1 MTRTEA
7 GGEPLFEIWA
17 DGRLHGRCSDAWIDK
32 LDIDVVGDC
41 AEMIGASLLFG
52 KNRGISSCSQ
62 TERADAVSAG
72 FPVLA
77 ACPDHVLKFF
87 ESLRYG
93 EGADQDRPQGRYGRI
108 HDWLKRGG
116 GSSGRF
122 EPVRAILRNHILE
135 TWPLGNDELTLDE
148 RVKERR
154 FHSLQSAAKYLDAH
168 PKRLGKQLEAE
179 GHLDLGKSG
188 PDRLIPAWVISA
200 MRDAAFEDA
209 GLAEATEILGVSK
222 FTIETLLEAGIL
234 RRATT
239 GEGMRS
245 CLDRASVRDFSSWI
259 AALPEGDGQTGRDI
273 RSVCRLFHMIAS
285 DILGLAKT
293 GKLHRTIRL
302 IGRIDYHAIRI
313 LPQAIEALSGGRLRP
328 MLGLYQTAKNL
339 KINFSLLEKIIE
351 SGYLT
356 PENRSPKNGIGAI
369 PMIAEVDIIRFM
381 EEYVMRRVPDMRAD
395 GDCHKISA
403 IIVK

>member
-1 MTRTEA
+1 MLSFASRLAAANGVSRLANLCAHLGLDLKALVRGEEGQIQRLAGYGGVDARELANRTFRPSGDGFVWFGSERLAPSAIHRQRMRACPHCVARDRAEKTGLASRPLWGVVHARRCCHHGSYLIDPPSPAPNDFSASWHLHEATQTEA
-7 GGEPLFEIWA
+7 DSEPLFEIWA
-17 DGRLHGRCSDAWIDK
+17 DGRLHGRRGDAWIDK

-52 KNRGISSCSQ
+52 KNRGIASCSQ
-62 TERADAVSAG
+62 TELADAVSAG
-72 FPVLA
+72 FSVLA
-77 ACPDHVLKFF
+77 AGPDHVLKFF

-122 EPVRAILRNHILE
+122 EPVRAILRNHILD
-135 TWPLGNDELTLDE
+135 TWSLGNDELALDE
-148 RVKERR
+148 RVRERR

-239 GEGMRS
+239 GEGP
-245 CLDRASVRDFSSWI
+245 AWTG
-259 AALPEGDGQTGRDI
+259 AAFVIFRHG
-273 RSVCRLFHMIAS
+273 
-285 DILGLAKT
+285 
-293 GKLHRTIRL
+293 
-302 IGRIDYHAIRI
+302 
-313 LPQAIEALSGGRLRP
+313 
-328 MLGLYQTAKNL
+328 
-339 KINFSLLEKIIE
+339 
-351 SGYLT
+351 
-356 PENRSPKNGIGAI
+356 
-369 PMIAEVDIIRFM
+369 
-381 EEYVMRRVPDMRAD
+381 
-395 GDCHKISA
+395 
-403 IIVK
+403 